1 MHEIFH
7 KTMIYL
13 DTSVLSYL
21 KQDDSQERMAA
32 TIHFWEELKLRKDLD
47 IYLSDVT
54 IAEISEC
61 YEPKRSFMQEKLKEI
76 QFTLLEK
83 DADAERL
90 AQQIIDLGILT
101 NKSHDDC
108 LHIAIAVL
116 EACNYIISWNFKHL
130 VNVKTINGVRA
141 ITNLK
146 GFSPIDII
154 TPEMLIGETEN
165 DRA

>member
-1 MHEIFH
+1 MAEIFR
-7 KTMIYL
+7 KTKIYL

-21 KQDDSQERMAA
+21 KQEDSPDRMKA
-32 TIHFWEELKLRKDLD
+32 TLQFWEELKNRDD
-47 IYLSDVT
+47 IIIYLSDVT
-54 IAEISEC
+54 IAEVSDC
-61 YEPKRSFMQEKLKEI
+61 YEPKRSYIMNKLKEI
-76 QFTLLEK
+76 QFTFLTK
-83 DADAERL
+83 DDDAELL
-90 AQQIIDLGILT
+90 ASQIIDLGILN

-116 EACNYIISWNFKHL
+116 EACNYIVSWNFKHL

-154 TPEMLIGETEN
+154 TPEMLIKGDEN
-165 DRA
+165 D

>member
-1 MHEIFH
+1 MAEIFR
-7 KTMIYL
+7 KTKIYL

-21 KQDDSQERMAA
+21 KQEDSPDRMKA
-32 TIHFWEELKLRKDLD
+32 TLQFWEELKNRDD
-47 IYLSDVT
+47 IIIYLSDVT
-54 IAEISEC
+54 IAEVSDC
-61 YEPKRSFMQEKLKEI
+61 YEPKRSYIMNKLKEI
-76 QFTLLEK
+76 HFTFLTK
-83 DADAERL
+83 DDDAESL
-90 AQQIIDLGILT
+90 ARQIIDLGILN

-116 EACNYIISWNFKHL
+116 EACNYIVSWNFKHL

-154 TPEMLIGETEN
+154 TPEMLIKGDEN
-165 DRA
+165 D

>member
-1 MHEIFH
+1 MEDAFRKI
-7 KTMIYL
+7 KIYL
-13 DTSVLSYL
+13 DTSVMSYL
-21 KQDDSQERMAA
+21 KQDDSPERTSA
-32 TIHFWEELKLRKDLD
+32 TNKFWEDLKIRDDLE

-54 IAEISEC
+54 LAEVSEC

-83 DADAERL
+83 DEEAEKL
-90 AQQIIDLGILT
+90 ASQIIQLGILT

-116 EACNYIISWNFKHL
+116 EGCNYIVSWNFKHL

-154 TPEMLIGETEN
+154 TPEMLTKGDEN
-165 DRA
+165 D

>member
-1 MHEIFH
+1 MEVSFR
-7 KTMIYL
+7 KTKIYL

-21 KQDDSQERMAA
+21 KQDDSPERTAA
-32 TIHFWEELKLRKDLD
+32 TNSFWEELKNRDDLD

-54 IAEISEC
+54 IAELSEC

-83 DADAERL
+83 DDEAERL
-90 AQQIIDLGILT
+90 ASQIIELGILT
-101 NKSHDDC
+101 DKSHDDC

-116 EACNYIISWNFKHL
+116 ESCNYIVSWNFKHL

-146 GFSPIDII
+146 GFAPIDII
-154 TPEMLIGETEN
+154 TPEMLSKGDEN
-165 DRA
+165 D

>member
-1 MHEIFH
+1 MDKVFR
-7 KTMIYL
+7 KTKIYL

-21 KQDDSQERMAA
+21 QQEDSPERMAS
-32 TIHFWEELKLRKDLD
+32 TIQFWEELKKRDDLD

-54 IAEISEC
+54 LAEVSEC
-61 YEPKRSFMQEKLKEI
+61 YEPKRSFLQEKLKEI
-76 QFTLLEK
+76 QFSFLEK
-83 DADAERL
+83 DDDAEKL
-90 AQQIIDLGILT
+90 AKQIIDLGILT

-116 EACNYIISWNFKHL
+116 EACNYIVSWNFKHL

-146 GFSPIDII
+146 GFSQIDII
-154 TPEMLIGETEN
+154 TPEMLLKGEDN
-165 DRA
+165 D

>member
-1 MHEIFH
+1 MGASR
-7 KTMIYL
+7 KTKIYL

-21 KQDDSQERMAA
+21 KQDDSPDRTKA
-32 TIHFWEELKLRKDLD
+32 TLQFWEELKTRDDLEV
-47 IYLSDVT
+47 YLSDVT
-54 IAEISEC
+54 LAEVSEC
-61 YEPKRSFMQEKLKEI
+61 YEPKRTFMLEKLKEI
-76 QFTLLEK
+76 NFFLLEK
-83 DADAERL
+83 DVDSEKI

-116 EACNYIISWNFKHL
+116 EACNYIVSWNFKHL
-130 VNVKTINGVRA
+130 VNVNTINGVRA

-154 TPEMLIGETEN
+154 TPEMLVKGGEDE
-165 DRA
+165 

>member
-1 MHEIFH
+1 MQETFR
-7 KTMIYL
+7 KTKIYL

-21 KQDDSQERMAA
+21 KQEDSPERTSA
-32 TIHFWEELKLRKDLD
+32 TLKFWEELKTRTDVE

-54 IAEISEC
+54 LAEISDC
-61 YEPKRSFMQEKLKEI
+61 YEPKKSFMQEKLKEI
-76 QFTLLEK
+76 KFLLLEK
-83 DADAERL
+83 DEDAEQL
-90 AQQIIDLGILT
+90 ASQIIELGILT

-116 EACNYIISWNFKHL
+116 EACNYIVSWNFKHL

-154 TPEMLIGETEN
+154 TPEMLLKGDE
-165 DRA
+165 DD

>member
-1 MHEIFH
+1 MQETFR
-7 KTMIYL
+7 KTKIYL

-21 KQDDSQERMAA
+21 KQEDSPERTSA
-32 TIHFWEELKLRKDLD
+32 TLKFWEELKTRTDVE

-54 IAEISEC
+54 LAEISDC
-61 YEPKRSFMQEKLKEI
+61 YEPKKSFMQEKLKEI
-76 QFTLLEK
+76 KFLLLEK
-83 DADAERL
+83 DEDAERL
-90 AQQIIDLGILT
+90 ASQIIELGILT

-116 EACNYIISWNFKHL
+116 EACNYIVSWNFKHL

-154 TPEMLIGETEN
+154 TPEMLLKGDE
-165 DRA
+165 DD

>member
-1 MHEIFH
+1 MQDIFR
-7 KTMIYL
+7 KIKIYL

-21 KQDDSQERMAA
+21 KQEDSPEKMKA
-32 TIHFWEELKLRKDLD
+32 TLQFWEELKTRKDVA

-54 IAEISEC
+54 LAEVSDC
-61 YEPKRSFMQEKLKEI
+61 YEPKRSFMQNKLQEI
-76 QFTLLEK
+76 PFTLLEK
-83 DADAERL
+83 DEDAEQL
-90 AQQIIDLGILT
+90 ATQIINLGILT
-101 NKSHDDC
+101 KKSHDDC

-116 EACNYIISWNFKHL
+116 ESCNYIVSWNFKHL

-154 TPEMLIGETEN
+154 TPEMLLKGDEDE
-165 DRA
+165 

>member
-1 MHEIFH
+1 MGDYGHRT
-7 KTMIYL
+7 KIYV
-13 DTSVLSYL
+13 DTSIVSYL
-21 KQDDSQERMAA
+21 SQEDSPERMAS
-32 TIHFWEELKLRKDLD
+32 TIEFWNEIKRRDDFD

-54 IAEISEC
+54 LAEISDC
-61 YEPKRSFMQEKLKEI
+61 YEPKRTFMQKKLSEI
-76 QFTLLEK
+76 QFNFLEK
-83 DADAERL
+83 DNDAEKL

-101 NKSHDDC
+101 EKSHDDC

-116 EACNYIISWNFKHL
+116 EACNYIVSWNFKHL

-154 TPEMLIGETEN
+154 TPEMLIKGDDNE
-165 DRA
+165 

>member
-1 MHEIFH
+1 MAEIFR
-7 KTMIYL
+7 KTKIYL

-21 KQDDSQERMAA
+21 KQEDSPERMKA
-32 TIHFWEELKLRKDLD
+32 TLQFWEELKNRDD
-47 IYLSDVT
+47 IIIYLSDVT
-54 IAEISEC
+54 IAEVSDC
-61 YEPKRSFMQEKLKEI
+61 YEPKRSYIMNKLKEI
-76 QFTLLEK
+76 QFTFLTK
-83 DADAERL
+83 DDDAELL
-90 AQQIIDLGILT
+90 ASQIIDLGILN

-116 EACNYIISWNFKHL
+116 EACNYIVSWNFKHL

-154 TPEMLIGETEN
+154 TPEMLIKGDEN
-165 DRA
+165 D

>member
-1 MHEIFH
+1 MAEIFR
-7 KTMIYL
+7 KTKIYL

-21 KQDDSQERMAA
+21 KQEDSPDRMKA
-32 TIHFWEELKLRKDLD
+32 TLQFWEELKNRDD
-47 IYLSDVT
+47 IIIYLSDVT
-54 IAEISEC
+54 IAEVSDC
-61 YEPKRSFMQEKLKEI
+61 YEPKRSYIMNKLKEI
-76 QFTLLEK
+76 HFTFLTK
-83 DADAERL
+83 DDDAESL
-90 AQQIIDLGILT
+90 ARQIIDLGILN

-116 EACNYIISWNFKHL
+116 EACNYIVSWNFKHL

-154 TPEMLIGETEN
+154 TPEMLIKGDEN
-165 DRA
+165 DET